1 MLRVMSFNA
10 NGIRSAVQKGFW
22 DWFIQQNVDILC
34 VQELKAQE
42 VDLAKMEFTGNYQG
56 YFHCAQR
63 KGYSGCAIW
72 TRQEPVAVRYG
83 FGVPEFDQEGRYV
96 EARFDDFIVISVYFP
111 SGSMNE
117 DRQASKFRFL
127 DAFYPHLQTLKQ
139 QDKEIIICG
148 DVNIAHQNID
158 LKNWKGN
165 QNSSGFLPEER
176 QWLTKVFLD
185 LGWVDVFRYLEP
197 QKEQYTWWS
206 HRGQARA
213 KNVGWRIDYHVAT
226 LKIAQRARCASVYA
240 DEKFSD
246 HAPLWIDYEWK

>member
-22 DWFIQQNVDILC
+22 NWFIQQNVDVLC
-34 VQELKAQE
+34 VQELKAQA
-42 VDLAKMEFTGNYQG
+42 VDLEKMEFPGNYLG

-72 TRQEPVAVRYG
+72 TRQEPIAVRYG

-127 DAFYPHLQTLKQ
+127 EAFYPHLQTLKQ

-176 QWLTKVFLD
+176 QWLTKVFSD

-226 LKIAQRARCASVYA
+226 LKIAQTARCASVYP